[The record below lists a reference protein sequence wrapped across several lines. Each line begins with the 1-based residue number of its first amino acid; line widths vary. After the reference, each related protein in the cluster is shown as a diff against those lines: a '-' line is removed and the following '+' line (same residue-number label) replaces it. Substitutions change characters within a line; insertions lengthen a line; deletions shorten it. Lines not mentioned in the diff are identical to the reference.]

1 MAFASLFA
9 LVALVAVSR
18 AAPTAV
24 CSDGTRVSNSACCAF
39 VPIVA
44 QLNDIVFGND
54 CGEDGG
60 QSHEAIRLTFRQ
72 YRGYKF
78 TSVGPSGGTGADGSL
93 LLFSTIEPEFH
104 ANNGIDDSVNNLL
117 P

>member
-44 QLNDIVFGND
+44 QLNDLVFGND
-54 CGEDGG
+54 CGEDA
-60 QSHEAIRLTFRQ
+60 HEAIRLTFHDAIGISQ
-72 YRGYKF
+72 
-78 TSVGPSGGTGADGSL
+78 SVGPSGYVPPVHHKKWPG
-93 LLFSTIEPEFH
+93 
-104 ANNGIDDSVNNLL
+104 
-117 P
+117 